1 MKATGIVRRIDELGR
16 IVIPK
21 EIRRTLHIRQS
32 DPLEIF
38 TDNDGSIVL
47 KKYSP
52 MLELA
57 DFAREYVQALNGT
70 FGHNAVI
77 ADRSS
82 VIAAAGHMKRQL
94 TDRALSRPVDACL
107 QKKLVLDE
115 QAARGALTPLIAEQQ
130 ETYHAQ
136 ILMPILYEGEA
147 IGLVGLV
154 SEDRAAA
161 MGQPELYALKT
172 ASLYLARQLM
182 P

>member
-32 DPLEIF
+32 DPLEIY
-38 TDNDGSIVL
+38 TDNDGMIVL

-52 MLELA
+52 MLELSDYA
-57 DFAREYVQALNGT
+57 QEYVRALNGS
-70 FGHNAVI
+70 FGHTAFI
-77 ADRSS
+77 SDRSRI
-82 VIAAAGHMKRQL
+82 IAAAGHLKKQL
-94 TDRALSRPVDACL
+94 AEHVLSAPLAQRLP
-107 QKKLVLDE
+107 QRTVLE
-115 QAARGALTPLIAEQQ
+115 EHGGS
-130 ETYHAQ
+130 
-136 ILMPILYEGEA
+136 LMPLTVDQMEAFTTQTVVPIVFEGEA

-154 SEDRAAA
+154 SAEEKAV

-172 ASLYLARQLM
+172 ASLYLAAQLL

>member
-38 TDNDGSIVL
+38 TDSDGVIVL
-47 KKYSP
+47 KKYSS

-57 DFAREYVQALNGT
+57 DVSGEYVRALNGT
-70 FGHNAVI
+70 FGHTAFVS
-77 ADRSS
+77 DRVRILTASGHLKKQLVEHTLSAPAILLLPKRTVLEERSDS
-82 VIAAAGHMKRQL
+82 V
-94 TDRALSRPVDACL
+94 
-107 QKKLVLDE
+107 
-115 QAARGALTPLIAEQQ
+115 TPLTVDQTEAFS
-130 ETYHAQ
+130 AQ
-136 ILMPILYEGEA
+136 TIVPIVSEGETIGL
-147 IGLVGLV
+147 IGLVSAEPKAV
-154 SEDRAAA
+154 

-172 ASLYLARQLM
+172 ASLYLAMQLM